1 MTHPIEFS
9 DKEWELMLQLLES
22 ERKDMHSAVRRSMT
36 NLAAH
41 EDFQREL
48 RMVEGMIAKIHEAA
62 MHPA

>member
-1 MTHPIEFS
+1 MNRQIEFS
-9 DKEWELMLQLLES
+9 EREWQMMLQLLEA

-41 EDFQREL
+41 EEFQQEL
-48 RMVEGMIAKIHEAA
+48 KMVEGMIAKIQEAV